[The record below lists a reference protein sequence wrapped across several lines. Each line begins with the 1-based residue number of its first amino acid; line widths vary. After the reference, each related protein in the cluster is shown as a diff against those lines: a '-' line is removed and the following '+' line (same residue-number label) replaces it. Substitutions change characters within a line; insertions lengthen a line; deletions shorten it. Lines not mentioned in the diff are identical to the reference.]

1 MKVETL
7 AEQLLFATTRIE
19 ASPNVGTGFI
29 ISHKWAED
37 KSGPFLI
44 TNKHVVDGT
53 KVGRL
58 TFTVLDQDSAD
69 NRPLMGKTTSVN
81 VSGTPWSWTG
91 HPSKDVD
98 VAALPLAPIVN
109 HLREKGDTPFY
120 KSIQTDIIP
129 GQDALEDFDALEEIM
144 FVGYPSGIYDSV
156 NNLPITRRGSTAT
169 PLSIDYEGK
178 PIFLID
184 ASVFQ
189 GSSGSPVLIYDNGS
203 WHSRDGG
210 LMAGQRLFLLGVLG
224 SVFYRETDGTLTYEE
239 IPAAVQPVVKTN
251 QMIELGVVYKARTI
265 VETIEHLLRQRG
277 ELFSDAP
284 TLAGN
289 S

>member
-19 ASPNVGTGFI
+19 ADSKVGTGFVVR
-29 ISHKWAED
+29 HQWAEGRA
-37 KSGPFLI
+37 GPFLI
-44 TNKHVVDGT
+44 TNKHVVEGT
-53 KVGRL
+53 SVGRL
-58 TFTVLDQDSAD
+58 TFTMSDLASDEQ
-69 NRPLMGKTTSVN
+69 RPLLGRTTSVT
-81 VSGTPWSWTG
+81 VSGEPWSWTG
-91 HPSKDVD
+91 HPSNDVD
-98 VAALPLAPIVN
+98 VAALPLAPVVK
-109 HLREKGDTPFY
+109 HLVEKGDTPFY

-144 FVGYPSGIYDSV
+144 FVGYPSGIYDRV

-169 PLSIDYEGK
+169 PASIDYEGK

-203 WHSRDGG
+203 WRSRDGG
-210 LMAGQRLFLLGVLG
+210 LIAGQRIFLLGVLG
-224 SVFYRETDGTLTYEE
+224 SVFYRETDGTLTFEE
-239 IPAAVQPVVKTN
+239 IPAAVQPVVRTN
-251 QMIELGVVYKARTI
+251 QMIDLGVVYKARTI
-265 VETIEHLLRQRG
+265 VETIEHLLQQRG
-277 ELFSDAP
+277 QLTVDSPE
-284 TLAGN
+284 LAGN